1 MYTKEDLEQLRTLP
15 GEIKLL
21 EERCRELEYNLK
33 RYQTMDAVRGCIPE
47 YPYTE
52 HSITIR
58 GIGDIEGYTQ
68 EREMLEA
75 YRTCLRERRKQRQRM
90 EQYILSIQDS
100 EVRTAMRAYYL
111 QGKTWQQTAFAI
123 GATDEGTARK
133 KIKKFF
139 ECSENSDFSEYN
151 RK

>member
-1 MYTKEDLEQLRTLP
+1 MYTKDDLEQLRTLP

-68 EREMLEA
+68 DKDTLYLYRQRLCQCREAKAKMEEFVKSIPDPETRLCIEA
-75 YRTCLRERRKQRQRM
+75 Y
-90 EQYILSIQDS
+90 YI
-100 EVRTAMRAYYL
+100 Y
-111 QGKTWQQTAFAI
+111 GKTWKQAANAI
-123 GATDEGTARK
+123 GAIDEGTPRK
-133 KIKKFF
+133 KVKKFF
-139 ECSENSDFSEYN
+139 DDSENSEFSGVL
-151 RK
+151 

>member
-1 MYTKEDLEQLRTLP
+1 MYAKEDLEQLRTLP

-33 RYQTMDAVRGCIPE
+33 RYQTMDAVRGCVPE

-111 QGKTWQQTAFAI
+111 QGKTWQQVAFAL
-123 GATDEGTARK
+123 GVTDESTPRRK
-133 KIKKFF
+133 VLNFL
-139 ECSENSDFSEYN
+139 SNPENPENPEYN
-151 RK
+151 RE